1 MKPVLLSTVLLA
13 PVVVLSLAA
22 ISAPA
27 KSSSPTT
34 SVLPYSS
41 STAATA
47 VDEQEGSLAAGT
59 YAIDGVHSSTVFRIL
74 HNRVANFYGRFNQ
87 IEGSLTWG
95 GEDLSKAKVS
105 VTIPMESVDT
115 NDAKRDD
122 HLRGPDFF
130 HSRRFPK
137 MTFVSSKIEGT
148 PKALKVTGTFSLHGV
163 EKEITVPA
171 SFTGFAETQFGD
183 RAGFEAKFSIDR
195 TEFGIDAYPDNLGAT
210 VDITLAL
217 ETVKK

>member
-1 MKPVLLSTVLLA
+1 MKTVLFSTALLV
-13 PVVVLSLAA
+13 PVVGLSLAA

-27 KSSSPTT
+27 KSSSLTT
-34 SVLPYSS
+34 SVGPNS
-41 STAATA
+41 AAVEVTT
-47 VDEQEGSLAAGT
+47 QEGGLAAGT

-95 GEDLSKAKVS
+95 GEDLSQAKVS

-115 NDAKRDD
+115 NDTKRDD

-130 HSRRFPK
+130 NSRRFPK
-137 MTFVSSKIEGT
+137 MTFVSSKVEGT
-148 PKALKVTGTFSLHGV
+148 PKALKVTGTLSLHGV

-171 SFTGFAETQFGD
+171 SFTGFAETKFGD

-210 VDITLAL
+210 VEITLAL

>member
-1 MKPVLLSTVLLA
+1 MVG
-13 PVVVLSLAA
+13 LSLAA

-27 KSSSPTT
+27 KSSTPTT
-34 SVLPYSS
+34 AMVHDSS
-41 STAATA
+41 AAVA
-47 VDEQEGSLAAGT
+47 LMQEGGLATGT
-59 YAIDGVHSSTVFRIL
+59 YAIDGVHSSTLFRIL

-115 NDAKRDD
+115 NDAKRDE

-130 HSRRFPK
+130 NVRRFPK
-137 MTFVSSKIEGT
+137 MTFVSTKVEGT
-148 PKALKVTGTFSLHGV
+148 PKALQITGTLSLHGV
-163 EKEITVPA
+163 EKELTIPA
-171 SFTGFAETQFGD
+171 SFTGFAETKFGD
-183 RAGFEAKFSIDR
+183 RAGFEAKFQIDR

-210 VDITLAL
+210 VDITIAL
-217 ETVKK
+217 ETIKK

>member
-1 MKPVLLSTVLLA
+1 MKTVLISTALLV
-13 PVVVLSLAA
+13 PLVGLSLAA
-22 ISAPA
+22 MSAPA
-27 KSSSPTT
+27 KSSSPIA
-34 SVLPYSS
+34 SEGLYSEAS
-41 STAATA
+41 MAAMQDA
-47 VDEQEGSLAAGT
+47 GLATGT
-59 YAIDGVHSSTVFRIL
+59 YAIDSVHSSTMFRIL

-87 IEGSLTWG
+87 IEGSLAWG

-105 VTIPMESVDT
+105 VSIPMESVDT

-130 HSRRFPK
+130 NSRRFPK
-137 MTFVSSKIEGT
+137 MTFVSSKVEGT
-148 PKALKVTGTFSLHGV
+148 PKALKITGTISLHGV
-163 EKEITVPA
+163 EKEITIPA
-171 SFTGFAETQFGD
+171 SFTGFAETKFGD

-217 ETVKK
+217 ETIKK